1 MFHVKQSQGNKENH
15 NKRKQKERKKIMARK
30 PMVTRSFEVT
40 RVNVMMCNTESA
52 EVSNKEFEVPRTYKD
67 ADKLLKVVK
76 ETAETKTDKV
86 VTIVDKTE
94 LTKLFGMSEADFLKY
109 AVELDPETRKA
120 LETEEAEE
128 TEAEEE

>member
-1 MFHVKQSQGNKENH
+1 
-15 NKRKQKERKKIMARK
+15 MARK

-67 ADKLLKVVK
+67 ANKLLKVVK
-76 ETAETKTDKV
+76 ETAETSTDKV

-94 LTKLFGMSEADFLKY
+94 LTKLYGMSEADFLKY
-109 AVELDPETRKA
+109 AIELDPETRKA
-120 LETEEAEE
+120 LDGDEAEETEAEAEE